1 LADEIKMQF
10 GDKVSEIITKPS
22 DNSGTFDVFLGE
34 DLIFS
39 KLKQTFRLPQPGE
52 VEQIL
57 IERLMK

>member
-1 LADEIKMQF
+1 MQF